1 MRQTPKATVTPLD
14 LRSPLR
20 RSLALIDLENL
31 TRGRSADDLAQ
42 ALHAVLATA
51 GLRPSDEVHVAVD
64 TGLYSRMMDA
74 VPPYARLWAGTGPDG
89 ADAALLRVAPDVE
102 RHRFQRLV
110 VASGDGRAFAA
121 TAARARAE
129 GMTVDLVIGTGSCAR
144 ALVQSA
150 TRVHVLDRGD
160 Q

>member
-1 MRQTPKATVTPLD
+1 MKQTPKATVTPLD
-14 LRSPLR
+14 LRTPLR
-20 RSLALIDLENL
+20 RSIALIDLENL
-31 TRGRSADDLAQ
+31 TRGRSTHDLAR
-42 ALHAVLATA
+42 ALDAVLTTA

-64 TGLYSRMMDA
+64 AGLYERLMDT
-74 VPPYARLWAGTGPDG
+74 VPAYARLWAGSGPDG
-89 ADAALLRVAPDVE
+89 ADAALLRVVPDVE

-129 GMTVDLVIGTGSCAR
+129 GMAVDLVIGTGACAR

-150 TRVHVLDRGD
+150 SRVHLLAA
-160 Q
+160 